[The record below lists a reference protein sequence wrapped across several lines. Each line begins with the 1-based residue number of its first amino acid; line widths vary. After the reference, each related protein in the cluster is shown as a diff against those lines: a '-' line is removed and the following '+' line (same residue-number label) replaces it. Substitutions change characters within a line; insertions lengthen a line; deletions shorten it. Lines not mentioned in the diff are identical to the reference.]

1 MITDEYLPAPDEEL
15 KLPPHSIE
23 AEQGILGCILLS
35 SSSALTLCRERLP
48 AGPDSFYDSRHQ
60 TLYRIMLAMDDEG
73 FAVDTLTL
81 ISELRDHG
89 LLEESGGPQYLSS
102 LPETVPS
109 ATNLEFYTAIVA
121 DKFNR
126 RKLIAHCQ
134 KLIASALNDETQD
147 APVEK
152 AIRELETFSAPG
164 ITPELY
170 RMADLEESYA
180 QHVKTI
186 GSHGINLGKWLP
198 TLGRLRTVIP
208 GEMVVFL
215 GATGIGKAQP
225 LNASVATPTGFQPI
239 GSIKPGHLVI
249 GADGRPVR
257 VNGIFPQGR
266 KAVYRVILSDGTQ
279 TRCCAEHLWS
289 TETWIDR
296 HAKRN
301 PGFTTKKTSD
311 ILSTIQHR
319 DHRRNHALPLHQP
332 VHFAGQWPTPLNP
345 WLLGAL
351 IGDGKCGSGN
361 VCFFKPETDLTSK
374 VETLL
379 PPGDTCLPV
388 EGGLRIKLHKRSW
401 RKSSN
406 TAHALEQLGLRVH
419 SEHKFIPRECLMA
432 PIEDRL
438 ELLRGL
444 MDTDGHVAGSSVE
457 YSTSSEKLMH
467 GVAFL
472 ARSLGYVVSRPKRRI
487 PKYSHRGKKLEGLP
501 SWRCHI
507 HLRDGLPVPVSSI
520 KHLSR
525 IKTPKN
531 KFHRA
536 ITAIE
541 PDGEEECVCIS
552 VDATDGLYLTDDFIP
567 THNTAILSNIALLA
581 APMPTL
587 FFQLELPKE
596 LLFERLLALRTKMP
610 CWKIESSYASGDRQV
625 PDFWPK
631 AFPGLLLCTSARID
645 VADIDRRIKTAEVMG
660 SKPIAVL
667 VDYMG
672 LLQGRGSSRYDR
684 FSQIAEDLRLLA
696 KSRNVILFIAS
707 QIGRKSADEGEEVR
721 LTDGKESGSIENS
734 ASLVIGAWRDHQ
746 DTTLIHLKV
755 LKGTKGGGGTCVDCN
770 YNLDTLAITERS
782 KYHTPDEG

>member
-81 ISELRDHG
+81 TSELRDHG

-109 ATNLEFYTAIVA
+109 AANLEFYTAIVA

-215 GATGIGKAQP
+215 GATGIGK
-225 LNASVATPTGFQPI
+225 T
-239 GSIKPGHLVI
+239 
-249 GADGRPVR
+249 
-257 VNGIFPQGR
+257 
-266 KAVYRVILSDGTQ
+266 
-279 TRCCAEHLWS
+279 
-289 TETWIDR
+289 
-296 HAKRN
+296 
-301 PGFTTKKTSD
+301 
-311 ILSTIQHR
+311 
-319 DHRRNHALPLHQP
+319 AL
-332 VHFAGQWPTPLNP
+332 
-345 WLLGAL
+345 
-351 IGDGKCGSGN
+351 
-361 VCFFKPETDLTSK
+361 
-374 VETLL
+374 
-379 PPGDTCLPV
+379 
-388 EGGLRIKLHKRSW
+388 
-401 RKSSN
+401 
-406 TAHALEQLGLRVH
+406 
-419 SEHKFIPRECLMA
+419 
-432 PIEDRL
+432 
-438 ELLRGL
+438 
-444 MDTDGHVAGSSVE
+444 
-457 YSTSSEKLMH
+457 
-467 GVAFL
+467 
-472 ARSLGYVVSRPKRRI
+472 
-487 PKYSHRGKKLEGLP
+487 
-501 SWRCHI
+501 
-507 HLRDGLPVPVSSI
+507 
-520 KHLSR
+520 
-525 IKTPKN
+525 
-531 KFHRA
+531 
-536 ITAIE
+536 
-541 PDGEEECVCIS
+541 
-552 VDATDGLYLTDDFIP
+552 
-567 THNTAILSNIALLA
+567 LSNIALLA